1 MSLKLYDTAAPSGEF
16 PAVMAHHVGLPNNK
30 NVLEELDRISEIL
43 TAFFNSD
50 DKSLD
55 QLSEIV
61 NYIVRNKTLIDA
73 VAKDVSTIAQST
85 IPDILPGA
93 PVLEPETYYEF
104 GSVDSLEVT
113 LAEKV
118 DGKAHEYMF
127 EFVPGESFQGLTIT
141 PEPQWIKAPQYP
153 AGRRCVVSIIRGV
166 GVTINV

>member
-1 MSLKLYDTAAPSGEF
+1 MSLKLYDTAAPTGEF
-16 PAVMAHHVGLPNNK
+16 PAVMAHHVGLPGNK

-127 EFVPGESFQGLTIT
+127 EFIPSEGFQGLTIT
-141 PEPQWIKAPQYP
+141 PEPQWLKPPQYP
-153 AGRRCVVSIIRGV
+153 AGRRCVVSIVRGLAV
-166 GVTINV
+166 SGNE

>member
-1 MSLKLYDTAAPSGEF
+1 MALELYDTVAPAGEF
-16 PAVMAHHVGLPNNK
+16 PAVMAHHVGLPNKK
-30 NVLEELDRISEIL
+30 NVLEELDRINEIL

-93 PVLEPETYYEF
+93 PLLQPETYYEF
-104 GSVDSLEVT
+104 GPVDSLEVT

-127 EFVPGESFQGLTIT
+127 EFIPSDGFQGLTIT
-141 PEPQWIKAPQYP
+141 PEPQWNKAPQFP
-153 AGRRCVVSIIRGV
+153 AGRRCIVSIIRGV

>member
-1 MSLKLYDTAAPSGEF
+1 MALTLYDTAVPAGNY
-16 PAVMAHHVGLPNNK
+16 PAVMAHHVGLPNKK
-30 NVLEELDRISEIL
+30 NVLEELDRINEVL

-50 DKSLD
+50 NQSLD

-61 NYIVRNKTLIDA
+61 SYIVQNKTLIDA
-73 VAKDVSTIAQST
+73 VAKDVSTIAQSM

-93 PVLEPETYYEF
+93 LVLEPETYYEF
-104 GSVDSLEVT
+104 GLVDSLEVT

-141 PEPQWIKAPQYP
+141 PKPQWVRTPQFP
-153 AGRRCVVSIIRGV
+153 TGRRCIVSIIRGV
-166 GVTINV
+166 GVMGNA